1 MSDHQ
6 VNRMEPQASEAVK
19 HNDSRDNLQQQAL
32 ILFQCKDGSLVSN
45 PRQCK
50 QTVGALPELEITGKG

>member
-1 MSDHQ
+1 
-6 VNRMEPQASEAVK
+6 MEPQASEAVK